1 MMVPSTAISLG
12 HTRATGYQAWLHPPF
27 LLNGMPTRS
36 PRKPREG
43 RSTKQVTFA
52 LQQLPIDRAY
62 WEALPIA
69 LTLIDLDGVRIACN
83 RAMEEL
89 TGRNREELLGVPVE
103 ASYPPTMR
111 QQVRHKLVDETIA
124 QGYMRDFEVEL
135 KRPDGT
141 VLPIAINCGLIRD
154 AHGQP
159 KAIAYSAVDIS
170 AVRQREER
178 LQQTLAAQENAM
190 AVMDRL
196 TQAMAAGDL
205 RPQAHESLDGLPA
218 MTAQALEK
226 VRRAMGAMLQR
237 CQDAAC
243 EVASISDQMARAAE
257 SLGSHSQ
264 QAASALDQMRT
275 QIQQLVADARSIA
288 EHMHNLENLAQE
300 SMHHLRTGERVVGAA
315 ESSLETLRQGEASAM
330 RLFTILDE
338 VVQRTRLLSLNA
350 QVEAAR
356 LHNGG
361 FGVIAVEMRRLSER
375 AGTTAQNVH
384 DALEEAS
391 SGNDQALERVV
402 RALEAFGQVATALR
416 SIERRIAAATQGTT
430 HEAQALDQINAMVN
444 TLSDSVN
451 QHAAAT
457 EQNAAAAAA
466 LNDQAQ
472 QLSALVSRF
481 RVDSTPD

>member
-1 MMVPSTAISLG
+1 MEQD
-12 HTRATGYQAWLHPPF
+12 R
-27 LLNGMPTRS
+27 
-36 PRKPREG
+36 
-43 RSTKQVTFA
+43 FA
-52 LQQLPIDRAY
+52 LQDLPIDAAY
-62 WEALPIA
+62 WEAIPVA

-89 TGRNREELLGVPVE
+89 TGRSREELLGVPVE
-103 ASYPPTMR
+103 ASYPPAIR
-111 QQVRHKLVDETIA
+111 EQVRHKLIDETIA

-141 VLPIAINCGLIRD
+141 ALPIAINCGLIRD
-154 AHGQP
+154 AHSQP

-196 TQAMAAGDL
+196 TQAMASGDL
-205 RPQAHESLDGLPA
+205 RPQAHENLDGLPA

-226 VRRAMGAMLQR
+226 VRRAMATMLQR

-257 SLGSHSQ
+257 SLGSHGQ
-264 QAASALDQMRT
+264 QAASALDQMRA

-288 EHMHNLENLAQE
+288 EHMHNLETLAQE
-300 SMHHLRTGERVVGAA
+300 SMQRINTGERIVGAA

-330 RLFTILDE
+330 RMFTILDE
-338 VVQRTRLLSLNA
+338 VVRRTRLLSINA

-356 LHNGG
+356 VHNGG

-375 AGTTAQNVH
+375 AGATAQNVH

-391 SGNDQALERVV
+391 AGNGQALERVV

-416 SIERRIAAATQGTT
+416 SIEKRIAAATQGTT
-430 HEAQALDQINAMVN
+430 HEAQALDQINAMVT
-444 TLSDSVN
+444 TLSDSIN
-451 QHAAAT
+451 HHATAT
-457 EQNAAAAAA
+457 EQNAAAAAT
-466 LNDQAQ
+466 LSHQAQ
-472 QLSALVSRF
+472 QLMALVSQF
-481 RVDSTPD
+481 RMDDKPE